1 MSAAFTTRPAQPG
14 DIPAILH
21 FIKELAI
28 YEKEE
33 DKAQATH
40 AQMQEALFS
49 ESGVGIG
56 GHVAWAIIAELASSS
71 SDDQTPQS
79 ATGKTPI
86 GFALYFFNFSTW
98 VGKKGIYLEDLYVT
112 PAQRNL
118 GVGRALFA
126 ALAEVAL
133 DSDCGRIDW
142 SVLKWNTPSIG
153 FYESALKATRM
164 EEWVGMRV
172 EGREGIEGLLLKK
185 A

>member
-40 AQMQEALFS
+40 AQ
-49 ESGVGIG
+49 I
-56 GHVAWAIIAELASSS
+56 
-71 SDDQTPQS
+71 TPQS

-98 VGKKGIYLEDLYVT
+98 TGKKGVYLEDLYVT
-112 PAQRNL
+112 PALRNL
-118 GVGRALFA
+118 GVGRALFT
-126 ALAEVAL
+126 ALAKVAL
-133 DSDCGRIDW
+133 DNDCGRVDW

-172 EGREGIEGLLLKK
+172 EGREGIEGLLLKN

>member
-49 ESGVGIG
+49 ESGVGLG
-56 GHVAWAIIAELASSS
+56 GHVAWAIVAELTASPSS
-71 SDDQTPQS
+71 ADQSTPQS

-86 GFALYFFNFSTW
+86 GFA
-98 VGKKGIYLEDLYVT
+98 LEDLYVT

-118 GVGRALFA
+118 GVGRALFV
-126 ALAEVAL
+126 ALAKVAL
-133 DSDCGRIDW
+133 DHDCGRVDW

-153 FYESALKATRM
+153 FYESTLKATRM

-172 EGREGIEGLLLKK
+172 EGREGLEGLLLKN
-185 A
+185 AREALDGEIVEM

>member
-1 MSAAFTTRPAQPG
+1 RRH
-14 DIPAILH
+14 PAILH

-40 AQMQEALFS
+40 AQLQEALFS
-49 ESGVGIG
+49 ESGVGLG
-56 GHVAWAIIAELASSS
+56 GHVAWAIMAELTSESPS
-71 SDDQTPQS
+71 SDQSTPQS

-98 VGKKGIYLEDLYVT
+98 IGKKGVYLEDLYVT

-126 ALAEVAL
+126 ALA
-133 DSDCGRIDW
+133 

-164 EEWVGMRV
+164 EEWVGCGWR
-172 EGREGIEGLLLKK
+172 
-185 A
+185 